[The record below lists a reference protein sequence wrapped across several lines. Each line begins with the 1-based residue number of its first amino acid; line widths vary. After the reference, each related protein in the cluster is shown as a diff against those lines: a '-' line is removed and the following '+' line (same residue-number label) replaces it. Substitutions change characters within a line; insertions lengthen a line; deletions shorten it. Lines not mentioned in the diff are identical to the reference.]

1 MSAHFGTR
9 LRKGAVNTTVAALAV
24 AALAASQ
31 APDVTADGHG
41 RQTAADTPSS
51 ADTGT
56 ESGATGNSPYYTDLP
71 R

>member
-41 RQTAADTPSS
+41 RQTAADTPS
-51 ADTGT
+51 A
-56 ESGATGNSPYYTDLP
+56 AA
-71 R
+71 